1 MRIGKRRV
9 LTAMVN
15 PLRFHRA
22 GQARRR
28 GPVLPP
34 GNGRGP
40 APQKLIARRDALPI
54 ARAGEMW
61 YAGGIFQARPAGRQ
75 KRWGTQ

>member
-15 PLRFHRA
+15 TLRFHRA
-22 GQARRR
+22 
-28 GPVLPP
+28 
-34 GNGRGP
+34 GRGP